1 MSPSIRA
8 SASFRKRGTLAKLS
22 DLIWP
27 PRSLLSDEFVDRPG
41 VIEPGLWGELSFLGE
56 PHCSRCGFPLPE
68 HPGAGGIC
76 GACAGREPAYDTAR
90 AALAYDDHARR
101 LILDLKRGGRRDG
114 LPVFARWM
122 SAAAKDVLER
132 ADFLAPAP
140 MHWTRLA
147 VRSFNQAAWLAQAVS
162 QASGKPWKA
171 GALARVKRRRSQ
183 AGLSASERRR
193 NVGGAIKARVKCA
206 GKVVVV
212 VDDVFTTGATLEA
225 CARALRKA
233 GAAEVHGLTL
243 ARVVRPADIVS

>member
-1 MSPSIRA
+1 M
-8 SASFRKRGTLAKLS
+8 
-22 DLIWP
+22 
-27 PRSLLSDEFVDRPG
+27 VDRPG
-41 VIEPGLWGELSFLGE
+41 VIEAPLWGELRFLAE
-56 PHCSRCGFPLPE
+56 PQCARCGFPLPDE
-68 HPGAGGIC
+68 PGPGGVC
-76 GACAGREPAYDTAR
+76 GACAARAPAYDSAR

-122 SAAAKDVLER
+122 ADAGAEYLAK

-147 VRSFNQAAWLAQAVS
+147 LRSFNQAAWLTQAL
-162 QASGKPWKA
+162 AEAAAKPWKP
-171 GALARVKRRRSQ
+171 GALARVKRRKSQ

-193 NVGGAIKARVKCA
+193 NVGGAIKARGRLT
-206 GKVVVV
+206 GKTIVV

-233 GAAEVHGLTL
+233 GAAEVHGVTL
-243 ARVVRPADIVS
+243 ARVVRPTDSLI